1 MVTGGRPGCASILA
15 AAAAKGFELEL
26 AALNAAGE
34 LALDEALPLLRKA
47 LVHRSNEIV
56 LRLQSIQLG

>member
-1 MVTGGRPGCASILA
+1 MVASGRPGCASILA

-26 AALNAAGE
+26 AALNAAGQ

-47 LVHRSNEIV
+47 LVHRSN
-56 LRLQSIQLG
+56 